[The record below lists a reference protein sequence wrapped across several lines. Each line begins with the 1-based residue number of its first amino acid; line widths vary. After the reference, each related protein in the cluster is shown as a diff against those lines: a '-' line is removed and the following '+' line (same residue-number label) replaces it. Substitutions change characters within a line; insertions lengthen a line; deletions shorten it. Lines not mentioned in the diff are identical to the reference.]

1 MQEFL
6 TAHYYKIIYG
16 AFFVCS
22 VSFSFLINSLF
33 LRFFHT
39 LGIRNKD
46 DGTIIRWGAQ
56 SKPAIG
62 GLSFYIIFLIS
73 VASYSF
79 FFSPNQVFYNVKFVG
94 VLLSMAIGFII
105 GLYDDAYDTKP
116 FLKFVAQ
123 LLCGLVMIVSGI
135 YIDLFADTY
144 LNYVFTIFWVVGIMN
159 SINMLDNMD
168 AITSIVAIN
177 IVLGSILVIGMHR
190 DFDNLH
196 LIVLV
201 GVLSS
206 LIAFLYY
213 NWHPSRMFMGDTG
226 SQFLGVFLAA
236 MGIMYFW
243 NDPYSVSQT
252 AQAKQV
258 VTALLAFSLPIIDTT
273 VVVTNRLLKG
283 RSPFV
288 GGKDH
293 TTHSLAHLGFS
304 DRMVASTFAILSFLS
319 LSLIY
324 VMHRYI
330 HEWTHFYTF
339 LFSSYFFL
347 LLVFFFYTTRHKT
360 HKEASN

>member
-1 MQEFL
+1 MQQFI
-6 TAHYYKIIYG
+6 TDHYFKIIYG

-39 LGIRNKD
+39 LGIRNKN

-73 VASYSF
+73 IASYSF
-79 FFSPNQVFYNVKFVG
+79 FFSSNQVFYNVKFVG
-94 VLLSMAIGFII
+94 LLLSMAIGFII

-123 LLCGLVMIVSGI
+123 LVCGLVMVFTGI
-135 YIDLFADTY
+135 SVDLFADSY
-144 LNYVFTIFWVVGIMN
+144 LNYVFTLLWVVGIMN
-159 SINMLDNMD
+159 AVNMLDNMD
-168 AITSIVAIN
+168 AITSIVAIS
-177 IVLGSILVIGMHR
+177 IVTGSILMIGMHG
-190 DFDNLH
+190 DFKNMH

-236 MGIMYFW
+236 MGILYFW
-243 NDPYSVSQT
+243 NDPYAVRPV
-252 AQAKQV
+252 AHAKQV
-258 VTALLAFSLPIIDTT
+258 ITALLAFALPIIDTT
-273 VVVTNRLLKG
+273 VVVTNRLMK
-283 RSPFV
+283 RKSPFV

-293 TTHSLAHLGFS
+293 TTHSLAYLGFG
-304 DRMVASTFAILSFLS
+304 DRMVASAFALLSFIS

-324 VMHRYI
+324 IMHRYI
-330 HEWTHFYTF
+330 EHWTHMYTV
-339 LFSSYFFL
+339 LFSLWFVAQ
-347 LLVFFFYTTRHKT
+347 LVFFFYTTRHKNAADNA
-360 HKEASN
+360 H